1 MYSCI
6 LTNFSPIVSSNIVV
20 FLERKYLM
28 CYKSFTINIEVNI
41 GSYFKTVTVNPS
53 LKEFIFFC
61 CVHTADIEFVELQSR
76 LLLIQ

>member
-1 MYSCI
+1 
-6 LTNFSPIVSSNIVV
+6 
-20 FLERKYLM
+20 M
-28 CYKSFTINIEVNI
+28 CHKSFTINIEVNI